1 MFGKKEE
8 QWWQETKKQE
18 EKKAKSD
25 AMVQEVKESDVELSF
40 LQQLQSGAI
49 LCTVV
54 DEDDEKVG
62 YVIITPSKEIEIIES
77 IFYEYEDTDRNH
89 LRNQAQKFFKA
100 L

>member
-25 AMVQEVKESDVELSF
+25 AKVQEVKESDVELSF

>member
-25 AMVQEVKESDVELSF
+25 AKVQEVKESDVELSF

-54 DEDDEKVG
+54 DEDDK
-62 YVIITPSKEIEIIES
+62 
-77 IFYEYEDTDRNH
+77 RN
-89 LRNQAQKFFKA
+89 RNY
-100 L
+100 